1 MKITKIGHSCLLVE
15 EGNAK
20 ILIDPGTFAFIEGKT
35 KPEDFKD
42 ISVVLVTHAHA
53 DHVDIT
59 ALKTI
64 LKNNDAAVISNQGVQ
79 EFLKAGEIPV
89 KILEEGALDVEGFHI
104 EALSVAHE
112 KVLGPLPEN
121 TAYIINKKLLHPGDS
136 LNSGLF
142 KFKGTP
148 VLALPTIAP
157 WNKRFEVAE
166 FAEEMK
172 PQIIIPIHDGFV
184 KDFFLKGQDEIY
196 GKYFEERGMSFN
208 PLNGNR
214 EFVEI

>member
-1 MKITKIGHSCLLVE
+1 MLVE

-79 EFLKAGEIPV
+79 EFLKAGEILCRVDYNNLNPYV
-89 KILEEGALDVEGFHI
+89 LREE
-104 EALSVAHE
+104 
-112 KVLGPLPEN
+112 
-121 TAYIINKKLLHPGDS
+121 
-136 LNSGLF
+136 
-142 KFKGTP
+142 
-148 VLALPTIAP
+148 
-157 WNKRFEVAE
+157 
-166 FAEEMK
+166 
-172 PQIIIPIHDGFV
+172 
-184 KDFFLKGQDEIY
+184 
-196 GKYFEERGMSFN
+196 
-208 PLNGNR
+208 
-214 EFVEI
+214 